1 MGSCLEEGQT
11 YHENVHENE
20 ENQASFPSFQN
31 VMDSSSGKYTGILCD
46 AKQKNYKIKY
56 LGRHE
61 DGTES
66 KSDE

>member
-1 MGSCLEEGQT
+1 
-11 YHENVHENE
+11 
-20 ENQASFPSFQN
+20 
-31 VMDSSSGKYTGILCD
+31 MDSSSEKYAAILCD
-46 AKQKNYKIKY
+46 AEQTNYKIKY